1 MRSLYNPFSP
11 LRYMNLWEVDAFGD
25 DDSGSS
31 GSSDD
36 NQQAATTTAAPVYD
50 NYYDAID
57 AEGVGATVNIG
68 GQNVIAATA
77 DGYTGSSS
85 SDDTSNPN
93 AGMSMA
99 DQYASYGQ
107 GNQGTTTTTDTDT
120 GSSGLSDYEQ
130 AAFGTT
136 QEDFYNNQGNTN
148 TGSDDANNLDIMTT
162 ADTGSYDEIPTA
174 AQINAS
180 IGFPEDEDYTP
191 TSAELNA
198 AIAAAGGV
206 NLTDPEYAEPVD
218 FTTTAS
224 GDDYNTVA
232 EADTDESGFQY
243 VADIDPVTGENT
255 TGSTLASDDV
265 VVAPVDDTP
274 APVYTDS
281 AGVPHS
287 TQAAADAADAQY
299 AEAARLENE
308 RIEAEKEAER
318 IQALINQVV
327 AQDSAQNITAA
338 PVAEDADLGAAIAAA
353 EAFDLDNNIITEG
366 IIPDD
371 ATITYDGNQG
381 LGASGKLDD
390 SRFDFVDDLPDD
402 RFDFVDETE
411 ALLAELGVDVDLLG
425 DNTTTDA
432 GINLESYDDAN
443 DFVETPVTNLDKVQ
457 DLVDSGVDRSLAQ
470 ALVESGGT
478 PGEPAGIDKYDFG
491 NVTELEAADI
501 KGKKTAPSVI
511 TELALGGGDP
521 EANTFVSDDVGELPS
536 GYVAELG
543 GGDPLDAFGGAGAD
557 ITSDVSTGTSIPT
570 EAEINAFRDQ
580 EAGMAGVSGT
590 NSVISDTI
598 KELEG
603 FADGSYFDVTAE
615 GGGFGSDTKTDP
627 ITGEVTTITE
637 GMTVTKEEAEA
648 DLNRRLTTEFVP
660 SVVDA
665 VGADMFYSMPST
677 TQAALTSIAYNYGAG
692 WADKLPTLAAA
703 AKTGDKNAIA
713 DAIADRAVDND
724 GINAGR
730 RTREADMVRT
740 GVPLGGDSDAYVGMA
755 KSASVTGAPTSNIG
769 IPTAE
774 EISGGS
780 GATGTDLYLSAVNKI
795 STEGYDPEESNLT
808 EPEQRALYG
817 ARGQTPNAAESTYLN
832 DLLSDATHK
841 EDSTEKDVNGNPI
854 YKAGDKVTVQS
865 FGEKLEDGIVG
876 FIDTFLNP
884 LSIFGDKFTIGGA
897 NAAKVEAQLEAYKNG
912 GTFIYNDDG
921 AVTGVASPNF
931 DASGDGNND
940 TVVLFDESGK
950 KTVTGDGIAVTDV
963 VTSNKFS
970 DGEEFD
976 IDIVS
981 SVNTYK
987 NPEDEDGEVVVE
999 SSVVVEDETGDDDD
1013 FIICEEG
1020 FEFDPVEGICMPI
1033 AGVGDGSGTGGG
1045 TGGSNLGVRDIREST
1060 PVTGRPVQPTAG
1072 ALKIRKPA
1080 QFAQGGMV
1088 TSNID
1093 NFLGTLRGQDERP

>member
-1 MRSLYNPFSP
+1 MTNSLYNPFSP
-11 LRYMNLWEVDAFGD
+11 LRHLNFWSVAAFESDGGS
-25 DDSGSS
+25 SGSS
-31 GSSDD
+31 GSDD
-36 NQQAATTTAAPVYD
+36 NDNQTTTTTATPTATPEFD

-57 AEGVGATVNIG
+57 AGYGGQAVNIG

-85 SDDTSNPN
+85 SDDSSSSSTY
-93 AGMSMA
+93 GMSPGQANAM
-99 DQYASYGQ
+99 GQ
-107 GNQGTTTTTDTDT
+107 GYQGGDTVGAPSGFNDTDTGSYDEVGTNFVDTGSTDT
-120 GSSGLSDYEQ
+120 GSSGMSEYEQ

-206 NLTDPEYAEPVD
+206 NLTDPEYAVPVD

-232 EADTDESGFQY
+232 EADTDVSGFEF
-243 VADIDPVTGENT
+243 VANTDPVTGENT
-255 TGSTLASDDV
+255 TDTLFTDEPLPPPPEEDT
-265 VVAPVDDTP
+265 TP

-281 AGVPHS
+281 AGVQHS

-299 AEAARLENE
+299 AEADRLENE

-327 AQDSAQNITAA
+327 AQDSAQNITAP

-371 ATITYDGNQG
+371 APITYDGNQE
-381 LGASGKLDD
+381 LGASGGLDD
-390 SRFDFVDDLPDD
+390 SRYDFVDDLPDD

-478 PGEPAGIDKYDFG
+478 PGEPAGIDMYDFG
-491 NVTELEAADI
+491 NVTELAEI
-501 KGKKTAPSVI
+501 KGKKTAPSVL
-511 TELALGGGDP
+511 TDLALGSDDGSTIEADIAATLMPRETFGDVVLSDGLTDYER
-521 EANTFVSDDVGELPS
+521 EAFGTDTASFYNNLADVGETPFQRNLSFDIRDPNEPLVQSDGTKYTGEFEGKTYVDGQPVSS
-536 GYVAELG
+536 G
-543 GGDPLDAFGGAGAD
+543 
-557 ITSDVSTGTSIPT
+557 TKIPT
-570 EAEINAFRDQ
+570 EAEINASST
-580 EAGMAGVSGT
+580 ASTSGT
-590 NSVISDTI
+590 
-598 KELEG
+598 
-603 FADGSYFDVTAE
+603 
-615 GGGFGSDTKTDP
+615 TD
-627 ITGEVTTITE
+627 
-637 GMTVTKEEAEA
+637 
-648 DLNRRLTTEFVP
+648 
-660 SVVDA
+660 
-665 VGADMFYSMPST
+665 
-677 TQAALTSIAYNYGAG
+677 
-692 WADKLPTLAAA
+692 
-703 AKTGDKNAIA
+703 
-713 DAIADRAVDND
+713 
-724 GINAGR
+724 
-730 RTREADMVRT
+730 
-740 GVPLGGDSDAYVGMA
+740 
-755 KSASVTGAPTSNIG
+755 
-769 IPTAE
+769 
-774 EISGGS
+774 
-780 GATGTDLYLSAVNKI
+780 ATGTEAYLSAVNKI
-795 STEGYDPEESNLT
+795 SAEGYDPNEKGNLT
-808 EPEQRALYG
+808 NAEQYALYG

-841 EDSTEKDVNGNPI
+841 EDGPLGTNGKPI
-854 YKAGDKVTVQS
+854 YSAGDKVTAQS

-884 LSIFGDKFTIGGA
+884 LSILGDKFTIGGA

-940 TVVLFDESGK
+940 TVVLFDENGK

-963 VTSNKFS
+963 VTSNKNT
-970 DGEEFD
+970 DGEDFD

-1033 AGVGDGSGTGGG
+1033 AGVGDGSGGG
-1045 TGGSNLGVRDIREST
+1045 TGSPIFNPRPIRDPVPFT
-1060 PVTGRPVQPTAG
+1060 PKEQPTAG

-1093 NFLGTLRGQDERP
+1093 NFLGTLRG

>member
-1 MRSLYNPFSP
+1 MTNSLYNPFSP
-11 LRYMNLWEVDAFGD
+11 LRHLNFWSVAAFETD
-25 DDSGSS
+25 GSS
-31 GSSDD
+31 SSSSSSDD
-36 NQQAATTTAAPVYD
+36 NQQAATPVATPTATPEFD

-57 AEGVGATVNIG
+57 AGYGGQAVNIG

-85 SDDTSNPN
+85 TPTSFADDFTAAAD
-93 AGMSMA
+93 AGDISSFMPPSA
-99 DQYASYGQ
+99 
-107 GNQGTTTTTDTDT
+107 TDSDT
-120 GSSGLSDYEQ
+120 GYQPSTG
-130 AAFGTT
+130 
-136 QEDFYNNQGNTN
+136 
-148 TGSDDANNLDIMTT
+148 GSDDDFQQTFAVQSAAADADPYGSST
-162 ADTGSYDEIPTA
+162 ADGFITSGGLGVDVNDGVYTAYDPSGDTNVGLSVSGLTPQQVAQQTSGVSSSDFADYIDPITTGVQDDTG
-174 AQINAS
+174 
-180 IGFPEDEDYTP
+180 GFMMDDAVSQFYLENDEDYTP

-198 AIAAAGGV
+198 AIDAAGGV
-206 NLTDPEYAEPVD
+206 NLTDSEYAEPVD

-232 EADTDESGFQY
+232 QADTDVSGFEF
-243 VADIDPVTGENT
+243 VANTDPVTGVNT
-255 TGSTLASDDV
+255 TDTLFTDEPLPPPPEEDT
-265 VVAPVDDTP
+265 TP

-299 AEAARLENE
+299 AETARLENE
-308 RIEAEKEAER
+308 RIEAEAEAER

-327 AQDSAQNITAA
+327 AQDSAQNITAV

-353 EAFDLDNNIITEG
+353 EAFDLDNNII
-366 IIPDD
+366 PDD
-371 ATITYDGNQG
+371 APITYDGNQE

-390 SRFDFVDDLPDD
+390 SRYDFVDDLPDD

-478 PGEPAGIDKYDFG
+478 PGEPAGIDMYDFG
-491 NVTELEAADI
+491 NVTELAEI
-501 KGKKTAPSVI
+501 KGKKTAPSVL
-511 TELALGGGDP
+511 TDLALGDGTEDAGGFPLGTNVSGFDLSG
-521 EANTFVSDDVGELPS
+521 NTGIDSS
-536 GYVAELG
+536 GNIV
-543 GGDPLDAFGGAGAD
+543 DLDSGKVIDTSD
-557 ITSDVSTGTSIPT
+557 ITSDDGLTDYEREAFGTDTASFYNNLADVSPTGFKTGDIITADQAAILGDAMPGEEMTAKDAAFFNKSNVTSTGGAQTSIPT
-570 EAEINAFRDQ
+570 EDEINAFRNQ
-580 EAGMAGVSGT
+580 EESFSMSGGAGPVTATDTSGT
-590 NSVISDTI
+590 SVSTS
-598 KELEG
+598 G
-603 FADGSYFDVTAE
+603 T
-615 GGGFGSDTKTDP
+615 TD
-627 ITGEVTTITE
+627 
-637 GMTVTKEEAEA
+637 
-648 DLNRRLTTEFVP
+648 
-660 SVVDA
+660 
-665 VGADMFYSMPST
+665 
-677 TQAALTSIAYNYGAG
+677 
-692 WADKLPTLAAA
+692 
-703 AKTGDKNAIA
+703 KTG
-713 DAIADRAVDND
+713 
-724 GINAGR
+724 
-730 RTREADMVRT
+730 TEA
-740 GVPLGGDSDAYVGMA
+740 
-755 KSASVTGAPTSNIG
+755 
-769 IPTAE
+769 
-774 EISGGS
+774 
-780 GATGTDLYLSAVNKI
+780 YLSAVNKI
-795 STEGYDPEESNLT
+795 SAEGYDPDESNLT
-808 EPEQRALYG
+808 NAEQYALYG

-884 LSIFGDKFTIGGA
+884 LSIFGEKFTIGGA

-940 TVVLFDESGK
+940 TVVLFDENGK

-963 VTSNKFS
+963 VTSNKNT
-970 DGEEFD
+970 DGEDFD

-1033 AGVGDGSGTGGG
+1033 AGVGDGSGGG
-1045 TGGSNLGVRDIREST
+1045 TGSPIFNPRPIRDPVPFT
-1060 PVTGRPVQPTAG
+1060 PKEQPTAG

-1093 NFLGTLRGQDERP
+1093 NFLGTLRG

>member
-1 MRSLYNPFSP
+1 
-11 LRYMNLWEVDAFGD
+11 MNLWEVAAFGD

-31 GSSDD
+31 GSSGSSDD
-36 NQQAATTTAAPVYD
+36 NDNQTTTTTTTPTATPEFD
-50 NYYDAID
+50 SYYDAID
-57 AEGVGATVNIG
+57 AGYGGQAVNIG

-85 SDDTSNPN
+85 TADTSNPN

-120 GSSGLSDYEQ
+120 GGYDEVGTNFVDTGSTDTGSSGMSEYEQ

-206 NLTDPEYAEPVD
+206 NLTDPEYAVPVD

-224 GDDYNTVA
+224 GQDYNTVA

-318 IQALINQVV
+318 IQALIDQVV
-327 AQDSAQNITAA
+327 AQDSAQNITAV
-338 PVAEDADLGAAIAAA
+338 PVAEDADLGAALEAA

-371 ATITYDGNQG
+371 APITYDGNQE

-390 SRFDFVDDLPDD
+390 SRYDFVDDLPDD

-411 ALLAELGVDVDLLG
+411 ALLAELGITDVDLLG

-491 NVTELEAADI
+491 NVTELESNI
-501 KGKKTAPSVI
+501 KGTKTAPSVI
-511 TELALGGGDP
+511 TDLALG
-521 EANTFVSDDVGELPS
+521 SDDGSTIEADIAATLMPRETFGDV
-536 GYVAELG
+536 VLG
-543 GGDPLDAFGGAGAD
+543 GGTDDESYTPTSAELEAQLAEQGLTNITPGPLSVEDQIAQYNTGDLSGVNLDLRDIGRELENDLSADLAMEGMINTGVLDDTILDLNFDLTDNDSLKKSDGTNFTGQYRGESYVNGQPVASGA
-557 ITSDVSTGTSIPT
+557 TIPT
-570 EAEINAFRDQ
+570 EAEINAFRNQ
-580 EAGMAGVSGT
+580 EDSFSMSGGAGPVTATDTSGT
-590 NSVISDTI
+590 SVSTS
-598 KELEG
+598 G
-603 FADGSYFDVTAE
+603 T
-615 GGGFGSDTKTDP
+615 TD
-627 ITGEVTTITE
+627 
-637 GMTVTKEEAEA
+637 
-648 DLNRRLTTEFVP
+648 
-660 SVVDA
+660 
-665 VGADMFYSMPST
+665 
-677 TQAALTSIAYNYGAG
+677 
-692 WADKLPTLAAA
+692 
-703 AKTGDKNAIA
+703 KTG
-713 DAIADRAVDND
+713 
-724 GINAGR
+724 
-730 RTREADMVRT
+730 TEA
-740 GVPLGGDSDAYVGMA
+740 
-755 KSASVTGAPTSNIG
+755 
-769 IPTAE
+769 
-774 EISGGS
+774 
-780 GATGTDLYLSAVNKI
+780 YLSAVNKI
-795 STEGYDPEESNLT
+795 SAEGYDPNEKDNLT
-808 EPEQRALYG
+808 NAEQYALYG

-841 EDSTEKDVNGNPI
+841 EDGPLGTNGKPI
-854 YKAGDKVTVQS
+854 YSAGDKVTAQS

-884 LSIFGDKFTIGGA
+884 LSILGDKFTIGGA

-940 TVVLFDESGK
+940 TVVLFDENGK

-963 VTSNKFS
+963 VTSNKNT

-1033 AGVGDGSGTGGG
+1033 AGVGDGSGAG

-1093 NFLGTLRGQDERP
+1093 NFLGTLRG